1 MGKGKVSQ
9 AGSSVDAGTMAFMQE
24 FLVELRKLTALKV
37 ADRGLAHPL
46 PEPEEVEED
55 APDTE
60 AGEDSLLDDPD
71 LADGRLRSRK
81 IYHLAAGAINRGHL
95 IPTRPSSCRKV
106 YRYLQKYEVGTVKQM
121 AHSLMLEKKTIGNA
135 IAELM
140 KVKLVVAV
148 SLPRP

>member
-1 MGKGKVSQ
+1 MAKR
-9 AGSSVDAGTMAFMQE
+9 SSSTIAAIDETTALLKQFVA
-24 FLVELRKLTALKV
+24 ELRKMTTTAQV
-37 ADRGLAHPL
+37 AATVRE
-46 PEPEEVEED
+46 PEPVPEEEEATD
-55 APDTE
+55 AE
-60 AGEDSLLDDPD
+60 AGNDSLLDDPD

-95 IPTRPSSCRKV
+95 IPSRPSSCRKV

-121 AHSLMLEKKTIGNA
+121 AHALMLEKKTIGNA

-140 KVKLVVAV
+140 KVKLVLAV